1 MAKKFIGYSIGL
13 EATSASSSSWKMVK
27 VEATRVSADKIKLSV
42 VSGRN
47 LASMPG
53 TAYLSQD
60 EYENMP
66 AMDSTEF
73 AVKALALCGWTV

>member
-1 MAKKFIGYSIGL
+1 MTGKFIGYSIGL
-13 EATSASSSSWKMVK
+13 EATSASSDRWKMVK
-27 VEATRVSADKIKLSV
+27 VEVARVSADKIKLSV

-47 LASMPG
+47 LARMPG
-53 TAYLSQD
+53 TACLSQD

-66 AMDSTEF
+66 AMNSAEF